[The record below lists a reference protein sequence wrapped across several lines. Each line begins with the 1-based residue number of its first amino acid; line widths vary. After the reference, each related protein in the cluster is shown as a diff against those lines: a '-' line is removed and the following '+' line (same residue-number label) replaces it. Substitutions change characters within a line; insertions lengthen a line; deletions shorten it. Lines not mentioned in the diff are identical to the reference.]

1 MLANKWRPDDSTMN
15 AIYIALPF
23 VQFAFSLFLANIVVA
38 SDPSN
43 RVNRLFTLFLLAMA
57 AWGIAIFGMRD
68 AFPDHLL
75 AFTRE
80 KIALV
85 MIPLSSVLFY
95 HFILSYTKQRS
106 RNWLLVLFYS
116 LAAVAAV
123 LSFTNQV
130 ATGMIVKFYGFAPVL
145 GWGFGVLMIASYP
158 PIFTAFW
165 RLTSVLRASNVES
178 DRKQYQLLRAGIIAL
193 VLGGTSDFIPSL
205 GINIYPMGIV
215 GNLLFVG
222 LATLG
227 VTRYRLMDLRLVLRR
242 GLAYSAVS
250 SSLVAVYGA
259 SAAAIFLFT
268 TSLSTP
274 ARVMTL
280 VGAIFVIG
288 VIVQPLLSRVQAIV
302 DRAFF
307 RERGDRV
314 AALAHLNELTKDITD
329 FGAVARGITQ
339 TVRRTVQADWVS
351 IALPED
357 RRGGFVTFAST
368 NAEIDVLN
376 ISRRGSVISYLRK
389 TGTISKLSELR
400 SGRLQLETTAEE
412 TAEVEMLHKAG
423 TYLLVPMIVGGNLTG
438 VMVLG
443 SKLVGSDYTS
453 EDRGFLAA
461 AADQAS
467 IAVENA
473 RLYANARRE
482 ADERAAVAEL
492 ARVVGSTLD
501 IQDVMAR
508 CAHNVKTLLSADRVE
523 ISTISDEESTFQVAH
538 VEGLE
543 IPNWQEGV
551 TGSTDEAYFHGA
563 LEYRR
568 GILVDLTSRDASR
581 SPVAR
586 SAAGVGLVSMI
597 SVPLISKEKT
607 IGTLNILSHDPDAYS
622 PEELGLAER
631 IGAQVTNA
639 IANSLLYEQALQLA
653 EEREARVRLDAENRE
668 LQRVNEAKI
677 QFLSMVS
684 HELRTPL
691 TSMMAFADIM
701 RNNKQGN
708 LTEKD
713 ISRVDVI
720 RRNGRRL
727 SFLIGDLLDVSRIES
742 GALKLDMVEFE
753 VNQVIEELYESFIPI
768 LDEKK
773 QVMKLDLPAESINC
787 VADKDRIGQ
796 VISNLMSNA
805 QKYSQESKDIRVT
818 MRADDESVYV
828 SVADQGIGIKP
839 EDQKKLFTSFFRADN
854 EETRS
859 APGTGLG
866 LVIVKGIIEMHRGSI
881 WVESEWGKGTTVHI
895 KFSRQSAKTEAVEGP
910 AADAA

>member
-1 MLANKWRPDDSTMN
+1 MN

-57 AWGIAIFGMRD
+57 VWGIAIFGMRD
-68 AFPDHLL
+68 AFPDNDL

-80 KIALV
+80 KIALAI
-85 MIPLSSVLFY
+85 IPLSSVLFY
-95 HFILSYTKQRS
+95 HFILSYTKERN
-106 RNWLLVLFYS
+106 RNWLLGVFYL
-116 LAAVAAV
+116 LAAVSAG
-123 LSFTNQV
+123 LSFSNQV
-130 ATGMIVKFYGFAPVL
+130 ATGMTVKFYGFAPVL
-145 GWGFGVLMIASYP
+145 SWGFGFLMLAGYP
-158 PIFTAFW
+158 PVIAAFI
-165 RLTSVLRASNVES
+165 RLTTALRTSTVES
-178 DRKQYQLLRAGIIAL
+178 DRKQYHLLRAGIAAL
-193 VLGGTSDFIPSL
+193 ILGGTSDFIPSL

-250 SSLVAVYGA
+250 SSLVAVHGA

-288 VIVQPLLSRVQAIV
+288 VIVQPLLSRVQAFV

-314 AALAHLNELTKDITD
+314 SALAHLNELTKDITD
-329 FGAVARGITQ
+329 FGAVARGITE

-357 RRGGFVTFAST
+357 RRGGYVTIAST
-368 NAEIDVLN
+368 NAHIGVLN
-376 ISRRGSVISYLRK
+376 IYRRGSVISYLRK
-389 TGTISKLSELR
+389 TRTVSRLAELR
-400 SGRLQLETTAEE
+400 AGGVQLATTSDEN
-412 TAEVEMLHKAG
+412 AEVEALHKAG
-423 TYLLVPMIVGGNLTG
+423 TSLLVPMIVGGDLTG

-443 SKLVGSDYTS
+443 SRLVGSDYTT
-453 EDRGFLAA
+453 EDRGFLVA

-482 ADERAAVAEL
+482 ADERSAVAEL
-492 ARVVGSTLD
+492 ARVVGSTLE
-501 IQDVMAR
+501 IHEVMAR
-508 CAHNVKTLLSADRVE
+508 CAHNVKTLLNADRVE
-523 ISTISDEESTFQVAH
+523 ISTISDEERTFQIAH

-543 IPNWQEGV
+543 VPGWQQGV
-551 TGSTDEAYFHGA
+551 TGSTDEAHFHGA

-568 GILVDLTSRDASR
+568 GLLVDLTSRDASR

-586 SAAGVGLVSMI
+586 AAAEVGLISMI

-607 IGTLNILSHDPDAYS
+607 IGTLNILSDDADAYS

-653 EEREARVRLDAENRE
+653 EEREARVKLDAENRE

-720 RRNGRRL
+720 RRNGKRL

-753 VNQVIEELYESFIPI
+753 VNQVIEELFESFIPHPRR
-768 LDEKK
+768 E
-773 QVMKLDLPAESINC
+773 E
-787 VADKDRIGQ
+787 ADHE
-796 VISNLMSNA
+796 A
-805 QKYSQESKDIRVT
+805 
-818 MRADDESVYV
+818 
-828 SVADQGIGIKP
+828 GIAC
-839 EDQKKLFTSFFRADN
+839 R
-854 EETRS
+854 
-859 APGTGLG
+859 
-866 LVIVKGIIEMHRGSI
+866 
-881 WVESEWGKGTTVHI
+881 
-895 KFSRQSAKTEAVEGP
+895 
-910 AADAA
+910 